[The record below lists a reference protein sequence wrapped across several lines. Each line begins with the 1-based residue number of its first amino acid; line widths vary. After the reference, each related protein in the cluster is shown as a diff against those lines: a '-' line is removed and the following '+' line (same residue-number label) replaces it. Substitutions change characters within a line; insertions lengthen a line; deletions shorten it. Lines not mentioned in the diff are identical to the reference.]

1 MKEPERID
9 LETDPRF
16 PSGRWV
22 GFWIQ
27 RYAPAGRHQT
37 ELTLRFCGGTL
48 NGEGR
53 DWVGRYAV
61 QGTYDLADGR
71 CRWTK
76 RYLERHD
83 VFYEG
88 FNEGRGI
95 WGSWSIRDD
104 DGSVAGHGGF
114 HIWPEGLPDPTL
126 ERLSEE
132 APVPAEAAEPVA
144 V

>member
-1 MKEPERID
+1 MMPVPE

-16 PSGRWV
+16 PSGRWT

-27 RYAPAGRHQT
+27 RYPPAGKHQT
-37 ELTLRFCGGTL
+37 ELTLTFQGGKMT
-48 NGEGR
+48 GEGR
-53 DWVGRYAV
+53 DMVGPFSV
-61 QGTYDLADGR
+61 QGSYDLVDGR

-76 RYLERHD
+76 HYHGKHD

-95 WGSWSIRDD
+95 WGSWNIPQT
-104 DGSVAGHGGF
+104 GSDSWHGGF
-114 HIWPEGLPDPTL
+114 HIWPEGMPDPTQQ
-126 ERLSEE
+126 RLSEE
-132 APVPAEAAEPVA
+132 APIPAEAPAEPVA